1 MISIVIPC
9 FNEEKNLGLL
19 VEKIH
24 NVMKNISE
32 SYEIILIDDGSTD
45 QTFDTIK
52 KLSSRSASVKGI
64 RLRRNFGQTAA
75 LACGFQ
81 YAKGETIITMDAD
94 LQNDPEDIPILLEK
108 INKGYDVVSGW
119 RINRKDDFLTRI
131 IPSKIANYLIGKI
144 TGVKLHDY
152 GCSLKAY
159 RSEVI
164 KNLDLYG
171 ELHRFIPALAKIQGA
186 EITEVPVKHH
196 PRLYGKSKYTLS
208 RTFRVLLDLILVK
221 FLLSYSTRPIHFF
234 GTAGLVFSSIG
245 IFICLYLGAVK
256 ILYAQ
261 SIGGRPLL
269 LLGILL
275 ITTGIQLLT
284 IGILSEI
291 QIRTYFESQKKPIYA
306 IKEFIN
312 LNEHD
317 HSGKVFN
324 ESSVSLKD

>member
-9 FNEEKNLGLL
+9 FNEEKSLEPL
-19 VEKIH
+19 VEKIRD
-24 NVMKNISE
+24 VMSRITE
-32 SYEIILIDDGSTD
+32 SYEIIIVDDGSTD
-45 QTFDTIK
+45 RSTERIK
-52 KLSSRSASVKGI
+52 NLSLRYTSVKGL
-64 RLRRNFGQTAA
+64 RLKRNFGQTAA
-75 LACGFQ
+75 LACGFH
-81 YAKGETIITMDAD
+81 YAKGEIIVTMDAD

-108 INKGYDVVSGW
+108 INQGYDVVSGW
-119 RINRKDDFLTRI
+119 RINRKDNFLTRI
-131 IPSKIANYLIGKI
+131 LPSKIANYLIGKI
-144 TGVKLHDY
+144 TGIKLHDY

-164 KNLDLYG
+164 KNMELYG

-186 EITEVPVKHH
+186 EITEVPVQHH
-196 PRLYGKSKYTLS
+196 PRIHGKSKYTLS

-234 GTAGLVFSSIG
+234 GAAGLLFSSIG
-245 IFICLYLGAVK
+245 FLICLYLGSMK
-256 ILYAQ
+256 ILYAY

-306 IKEFIN
+306 VKEFIN
-312 LNEHD
+312 IKETN

-324 ESSVSLKD
+324 KASVSVKD

>member
-9 FNEEKNLGLL
+9 FNEEKSLVPL
-19 VEKIH
+19 VEKIRD
-24 NVMKNISE
+24 VMNRVTE
-32 SYEIILIDDGSTD
+32 SYEIIIVDDGSTD
-45 QTFDTIK
+45 GSAERIK
-52 KLSSRSASVKGI
+52 NLSSRFPSVKGI

-81 YAKGETIITMDAD
+81 YAKGEIIVTMDAD

-108 INKGYDVVSGW
+108 INQGYDVVSGW

-131 IPSKIANYLIGKI
+131 LPSKIANYLIGKI
-144 TGVKLHDY
+144 TAIKLHDY

-164 KNLDLYG
+164 KNMELYG

-186 EITEVPVKHH
+186 EITEVPVQHH
-196 PRLYGKSKYTLS
+196 PRLHGKSKYTLS

-234 GTAGLVFSSIG
+234 GTAGLLFSSIG
-245 IFICLYLGAVK
+245 FFICLYLGALK
-256 ILYAQ
+256 ILYAY

-291 QIRTYFESQKKPIYA
+291 QIRTYFESQKKPIYV

-312 LNEHD
+312 IKETN

-324 ESSVSLKD
+324 KTSVSLKD